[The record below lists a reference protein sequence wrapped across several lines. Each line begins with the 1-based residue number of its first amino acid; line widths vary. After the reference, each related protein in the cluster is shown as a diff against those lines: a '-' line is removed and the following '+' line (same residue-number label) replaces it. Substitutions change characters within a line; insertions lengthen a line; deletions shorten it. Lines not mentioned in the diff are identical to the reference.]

1 MHVHLCLIEILSWCQ
16 VFSSVSFHFYFL
28 RRGSHSKLW
37 AHRFGQTDWQ
47 VNPRDFPSVSP
58 SAGISGAFRWVLGI
72 KSGSHSL
79 REWSQP
85 LILVNSLCFD
95 YGLEFSCFSKVLR
108 YTWCFLFEILLF
120 NINTR
125 TVTSLLGLLSL
136 YLVDFDKQCF
146 NFNLL
151 SFLKIFFLLISLRI
165 NSVVCHFCTK
175 SLCGFFFFCGFS
187 CCSFLILPHLIEIE
201 YKKWFRFLY
210 LLSLYVLLW
219 YLKNSMGCYVEC
231 IPCSVWL
238 ECWYLWGPFDLWCH
252 WQMRMRYWSY
262 YFYVRSVLWN
272 SWCICAAVYPDR
284 VLPCSPGL
292 SQTWDS
298 PASFWMFHL
307 IIDLYYQ
314 V

>member
-1 MHVHLCLIEILSWCQ
+1 M
-16 VFSSVSFHFYFL
+16 
-28 RRGSHSKLW
+28 
-37 AHRFGQTDWQ
+37 
-47 VNPRDFPSVSP
+47 
-58 SAGISGAFRWVLGI
+58 LGI
-72 KSGSHSL
+72 KSGPHSL

-95 YGLEFSCFSKVLR
+95 YGLGFSCFSKVLR

-151 SFLKIFFLLISLRI
+151 KVFFLKIFLLISLRI
-165 NSVVCHFCTK
+165 NPVVCHFCTK
-175 SLCGFFFFCGFS
+175 SLCGFFFFFCGFS

-219 YLKNSMGCYVEC
+219 YLKEKFHGLLCRMYILQCLVRML
-231 IPCSVWL
+231 I
-238 ECWYLWGPFDLWCH
+238 F
-252 WQMRMRYWSY
+252 MR
-262 YFYVRSVLWN
+262 
-272 SWCICAAVYPDR
+272 
-284 VLPCSPGL
+284 
-292 SQTWDS
+292 
-298 PASFWMFHL
+298 SFWSVMLLTNENEILKLLFL
-307 IIDLYYQ
+307 CE
-314 V
+314 VCFMK